1 LTPDRTIRVLIVDD
15 EPLARR
21 GVSLRLAAEPDVEI
35 VGECSNGREALQ
47 HISQLEP
54 DLTFLDIQMPRMN
67 GIEMLRSLPPGA
79 AHVVIFL
86 TAYDEYAL
94 AAFEV
99 QALDYI
105 LKPIDDERFR
115 AALQRARNLI
125 RLKQQD
131 QIYERLQKLVS
142 LHEEQKSDGFIRRFA
157 VRTGERVVF
166 VRVGDICWIEAAGD
180 YAELHVSG
188 RAYLVRESLNALESK
203 LNPAHF
209 LRVHRSAIVRL
220 DCITRITALANRDG
234 LLTLQDGTS
243 LRFSRSYSRSL
254 RASLRSQRADYG
266 LT

>member
-1 LTPDRTIRVLIVDD
+1 MTADRAIRVLIVDD

-21 GVSLRLAAEPDVEI
+21 GVSLRLAAEPDIEI
-35 VGECSNGREALQ
+35 VGECSNGKEALQ
-47 HISQLEP
+47 HISHLDP
-54 DLTFLDIQMPRMN
+54 DLMFLDIQMPRMN
-67 GIEMLRSLPPGA
+67 GIEALRSLPPKA
-79 AHVVIFL
+79 TPVVIFL

-99 QALDYI
+99 QALDYL

-115 AALQRARNLI
+115 AALERARTQI

-131 QIYERLQKLVS
+131 QIFERLQKLVS
-142 LHEEQKSDGFIRRFA
+142 LHEEHKSDGFIRRFA
-157 VRTGERVVF
+157 VRSGERVGF
-166 VRVGDICWIEAAGD
+166 VQVGEINWIEAAGD
-180 YAELHVSG
+180 YAELHASG
-188 RAYLVRESLNALESK
+188 KNFLIRESLNALESK

-220 DCITRITALANRDG
+220 DRITRITALANRDG

-254 RASLRSQRADYG
+254 RASLRSQRVV
-266 LT
+266 